1 MPSSVLVAQWEFRK
15 TLRNRAVL
23 LSTFL
28 FPLLLVVVSIVVP
41 TVVQNLSR
49 QGTVT
54 IGVVDATG
62 VVWPELGRVLDDARI
77 TLRPHEDPEAAERA
91 LLDKELTGVVILSP
105 EGLAQGIVL
114 YWVRNPTDTPPDGL
128 ARAVAEAV
136 RVARV
141 RGAGLPVDEVMP
153 LVAGVSL
160 VAQPRAQ
167 GERSVADFAVSF
179 GFAFLLVLATLITA
193 GVVMNAVIAEKT
205 SRTVEI
211 VLSSITPRD
220 LLIGKVLGYGAI
232 GILQVAVWVTVALVA
247 ASRFLP
253 GIWTALSPQAVV
265 VAVGYFVLGYLFI
278 ASLYALVGAMMR
290 DLQSSS
296 QSVSW
301 VAIIPAVPLFLISFI
316 IQFPDAPWVR
326 GMGFIPPFTATTM
339 LFRTAAMTVPLWE
352 IVATMAVLAVADYL
366 LVRLAAKVFEVGM
379 LMYGKAATPRE
390 VWRWIRR
397 SRAAARR

>member
-1 MPSSVLVAQWEFRK
+1 MRSSLLVAQWEFRK

-28 FPLLLVVVSIVVP
+28 FPLMLITLSVVMPVVVEG
-41 TVVQNLSR
+41 LSR

-54 IGVVDATG
+54 IGVVDETG
-62 VVWPELGRVLDDARI
+62 SVWPELEKRVDDARF
-77 TLRPHEDPEAAERA
+77 TLQRVDDPDAAERA
-91 LLDKELTGVVILSP
+91 LVAKELGGVLLVSQA
-105 EGLAQGIVL
+105 GLAQGVVP
-114 YWVRNPTDTPPDGL
+114 YWVRGVTETPPAGL
-128 ARAVAEAV
+128 GTTVNEAIRTV
-136 RVARV
+136 RLRE
-141 RGAGLPVDEVMP
+141 AGLPVEEVMP

-160 VAQPRAQ
+160 VAQPRVQ

-179 GFAFLLVLATLITA
+179 GLAFLLVLATLITA
-193 GVVMNAVIAEKT
+193 GVVMNSVIAEKT

-211 VLSSITPRD
+211 LLSSITPRD

-232 GILQVAVWVTVALVA
+232 GILQVAVWVAVALVA

-253 GIWTALSPQAVV
+253 GIWTALSPQSVV
-265 VAVGYFVLGYLFI
+265 IAVGYFVLGYLFS
-278 ASLYALVGAMMR
+278 ASMYALLGAMMR

-301 VAIIPAVPLFLISFI
+301 VAIIPAVPLFVISFI
-316 IQFPDAPWVR
+316 IQFPDAGWVR

-339 LFRTAAMTVPLWE
+339 LFRTAVTSVPLWE
-352 IVATMAVLAVADYL
+352 ILATMAVLALTDYL

-379 LMYGKAATPRE
+379 LMYGKSASPRE

-397 SRAAARR
+397 SQAAAR